1 MSKRV
6 WLASFLTVALV
17 LVAYFLGAEQSQAIP
32 NLRSQHSQPA
42 VRMPSQPVAVTADGK
57 IFHRADCPFIH
68 GQAKMVDAQTAAQQG
83 YVPDPRCM
91 HEALQK

>member
-6 WLASFLTVALV
+6 WPATLLTVALV
-17 LVAYFLGAEQSQAIP
+17 LVAYFLGAQQSPAIP

-42 VRMPSQPVAVTADGK
+42 VRMPSQPVAVTVDGK
-57 IFHRADCPFIH
+57 TFHRADCPFIH
-68 GQAKMVDAQTAAQQG
+68 GPVKMVDAQTAAREG

-91 HEALQK
+91 HEALGK

>member
-6 WLASFLTVALV
+6 WPATLLTVALV
-17 LVAYFLGAEQSQAIP
+17 LVAYFLAAGQSQVIP

-42 VRMPSQPVAVTADGK
+42 VRMPSQQVAVTADGK
-57 IFHRADCPFIH
+57 TFHRADCPFIH
-68 GQAKMVDAQTAAQQG
+68 GPVEMVDAQTAAREG

-91 HEALQK
+91 HEALK

>member
-1 MSKRV
+1 
-6 WLASFLTVALV
+6 
-17 LVAYFLGAEQSQAIP
+17 
-32 NLRSQHSQPA
+32 
-42 VRMPSQPVAVTADGK
+42 VAVTADGK

>member
-6 WLASFLTVALV
+6 WPATLLTIALV
-17 LVAYFLGAEQSQAIP
+17 LVAYFLGAKQSQAIP

-42 VRMPSQPVAVTADGK
+42 VRMSSQPVAVTADGK
-57 IFHRADCPFIH
+57 TFHRADCPFIH
-68 GQAKMVDAQTAAQQG
+68 GPVKMVDAQTAAREG

-91 HEALQK
+91 HEALGK